1 MNASHPNINKLPPKG
16 VIGAKNE
23 KSNEVNFPRQRTKI
37 VKEKSKKEQE
47 RSVVGGGGMRR
58 RPNLADPRKTVKL
71 E

>member
-37 VKEKSKKEQE
+37 LKEKSTTPQTNSLKIK
-47 RSVVGGGGMRR
+47 GF
-58 RPNLADPRKTVKL
+58 LAKGSCEKINSANP
-71 E
+71 